1 VGIDDAGGRR
11 EQSGPGIHL
20 WFEGQ
25 DLSPSQQGQIIHT
38 VLFGMFPDV
47 LQFPAL
53 VIIGGD
59 DQFPDPF
66 VGNVSFPAGFV
77 EEAVSLS
84 AEDGFQKAG
93 GVIDPRM
100 DHLAVPTAGF
110 LSIAGILFH
119 NQHMIVL
126 CREFFR
132 DGQPDDPGADNRYIK
147 KGTGYFFSPLSSAY
161 LLA

>member
-1 VGIDDAGGRR
+1 
-11 EQSGPGIHL
+11 
-20 WFEGQ
+20 
-25 DLSPSQQGQIIHT
+25 
-38 VLFGMFPDV
+38 LFGVFSDV

-59 DQFPDPF
+59 DKFSEPF
-66 VGNVSFPAGFV
+66 VGNISFPAGFV
-77 EEAVSLS
+77 EETVSLR

-93 GVIDPRM
+93 RVIDARV
-100 DHLAVPTAGF
+100 DHLAVPAAGF
-110 LSIAGILFH
+110 LSEAGVFFH
-119 NQHMIVL
+119 NEYMIIL
-126 CREFFR
+126 CGEFLR